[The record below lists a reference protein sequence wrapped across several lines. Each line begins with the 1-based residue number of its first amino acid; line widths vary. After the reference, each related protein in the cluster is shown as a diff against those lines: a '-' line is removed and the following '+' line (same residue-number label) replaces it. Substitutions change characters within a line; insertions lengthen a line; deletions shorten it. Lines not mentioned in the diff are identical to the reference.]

1 MQNEMP
7 LIDLYHVSQSK
18 AQALKLSST
27 LILAKYRNIAGG
39 SSRDGQCHAQF
50 CFDSMSVSPT
60 HSNKRNKHLLSTSL
74 RRLQKFIFY
83 ME

>member
-27 LILAKYRNIAGG
+27 LILGKYTNIEGG
-39 SSRDGQCHAQF
+39 SSRVGQCHAQF
-50 CFDSMSVSPT
+50 
-60 HSNKRNKHLLSTSL
+60 
-74 RRLQKFIFY
+74 
-83 ME
+83 